1 MNDLENNTIF
11 DSNNI
16 VYPESSLT
24 SVDALADWYDYRE
37 IITRQDTIIENQSKI
52 YDLVNQGFCF
62 LGFLVVIIFIYNL
75 IKNMIRKQ
83 VNK

>member
-75 IKNMIRKQ
+75 IKYMIRK
-83 VNK
+83 

>member
-52 YDLVNQGFCF
+52 YNLVNQGFCF
-62 LGFLVVIIFIYNL
+62 LCFLVVIIFIYNL
-75 IKNMIRKQ
+75 IKNMIRK
-83 VNK
+83 

>member
-16 VYPESSLT
+16 VYLESSLN
-24 SVDALADWYDYRE
+24 SVDTLADWYDYRD
-37 IITRQDTIIENQSKI
+37 IITRQDIIIENQSKT
-52 YDLVNQGFCF
+52 YDLINQGFCF

-75 IKNMIRKQ
+75 IKNMIRK
-83 VNK
+83 

>member
-24 SVDALADWYDYRE
+24 SVDVLADWYDYRE

-75 IKNMIRKQ
+75 IKNMIRK
-83 VNK
+83 

>member
-1 MNDLENNTIF
+1 MNDLENNIIL

-16 VYPESSLT
+16 VTMESSLT
-24 SVDALADWYDYRE
+24 STYDWYDYIE
-37 IITRQDTIIENQSKI
+37 VIERQDTIIENQSKI

-75 IKNMIRKQ
+75 IKNMIRK
-83 VNK
+83 

>member
-62 LGFLVVIIFIYNL
+62 LGFLIVIIFIYNL
-75 IKNMIRKQ
+75 IKNMIRK
-83 VNK
+83 

>member
-75 IKNMIRKQ
+75 IKNMIRK
-83 VNK
+83 

>member
-1 MNDLENNTIF
+1 MNDLENNTIL

-16 VYPESSLT
+16 VYPESSLI
-24 SVDALADWYDYRE
+24 SADALADWYDYRD
-37 IITRQDTIIENQSKI
+37 IITRQDTIIENQSKT

-75 IKNMIRKQ
+75 IKNMIRK
-83 VNK
+83 

>member
-16 VYPESSLT
+16 VYPEGSLT
-24 SVDALADWYDYRE
+24 SADALADWYDYRD
-37 IITRQDTIIENQSKI
+37 IITRQDTIIENQSKT

-75 IKNMIRKQ
+75 IKNMIRK
-83 VNK
+83 